1 MDALLNK
8 LYKIHS
14 HSGKETEMRNFLL
27 GELKN
32 EEVYG
37 KLSVTTD
44 DKGNILITKGP
55 GDKSHSFY
63 PCVCAH
69 IDQVQTKPLTHVIE
83 CDGIVFGYSSK
94 EKSQIGIGA
103 DDKNGIWCALKLLS
117 KFNSL
122 KVALF
127 VSEEVGCVGSSGV
140 DLNFFT
146 DVMFAIQADRRG
158 SSDIIFNASGTKIA
172 SQQFEDAI
180 KKLYSSRG
188 YKATSGM
195 TTDVWK
201 LSSRGI
207 GVSCCNISCGYY
219 EPHTN
224 TEYTILSELD
234 NCLGLME
241 EIINKVT
248 FRCPHKSVYTT
259 TYPSTGYTSG
269 YGYTGYSGSQYSS
282 ESYTLKWFEDFQ
294 KLVYALLSEPYLD
307 TLNMSEYYDKH
318 HLKYGQ
324 LFGRDYILAQ
334 HDALM
339 LMSGN
344 VGLRENDNSKKEDNG
359 SQQLA
364 TISDIAL

>member
-1 MDALLNK
+1 
-8 LYKIHS
+8 
-14 HSGKETEMRNFLL
+14 
-27 GELKN
+27 
-32 EEVYG
+32 
-37 KLSVTTD
+37 
-44 DKGNILITKGP
+44 
-55 GDKSHSFY
+55 
-63 PCVCAH
+63 
-69 IDQVQTKPLTHVIE
+69 
-83 CDGIVFGYSSK
+83 
-94 EKSQIGIGA
+94 
-103 DDKNGIWCALKLLS
+103 
-117 KFNSL
+117 
-122 KVALF
+122 
-127 VSEEVGCVGSSGV
+127 
-140 DLNFFT
+140 
-146 DVMFAIQADRRG
+146 MFAIQADRRG

-180 KKLYSSRG
+180 KKLYSARG

-259 TYPSTGYTSG
+259 TYPSTGYNSG

-282 ESYTLKWFEDFQ
+282 ETYTLKWFEDFQ

-307 TLNMSEYYDKH
+307 TLNMSDYYDKH

-339 LMSGN
+339 LMTGN
-344 VGLRENDNSKKEDNG
+344 VGLRENDNSKKEGNG

-364 TISDIAL
+364 TISDIVL